1 MCGGL
6 PDAQA
11 WLECIESADTYQREE
26 ADTGDH
32 GDDHDDDDDHGDD
45 HDDDDDETDGSK
57 K

>member
-11 WLECIESADTYQREE
+11 WLECVESADTYQGEK

-32 GDDHDDDDDHGDD
+32 DDGDDHDDHDDDDD
-45 HDDDDDETDGSK
+45 DGMILVPK
-57 K
+57 

>member
-6 PDAQA
+6 SDAQA
-11 WLECIESADTYQREE
+11 WLECVESADTYQREE